1 MLKLVRAA
9 WAAAIAKGGLA
20 SVKAGVAGTG
30 AKASAVPAAGAAAAA
45 GGAGAALWTF
55 PSILF
60 SAFAIG
66 WGAEAAQFFMSQGL
80 ALAIL
85 AWLQTLPEFA
95 VEADIA
101 WRGDV
106 SNMTANFTGS
116 LRLLV
121 GLGWPMVFGVASLVE
136 RRRTG
141 KWLREVVLEDEDSVG
156 VVGLIVPIA
165 YFAFIWWK
173 ATLTLWD
180 SLVLTAMYGV
190 YLWILNRMP
199 AGDEESIEELDLVPR
214 TVMRLKPGVRGVAI
228 TALFVGGG
236 ILLYVAAH
244 PFVGSLEA
252 LALSIGI
259 SEFVFIQWVAPFLS
273 EFPEFFSA
281 FRWAKSVKKA
291 PMALMNLVSS
301 NINQWTM
308 LVAMIPV
315 AYAFGQGHVQTIPF
329 DAMHRTEILLTI
341 LQSLLGVVLL
351 LNMRFTAAEAAVLFA
366 LWGLQFA
373 VPALREELIFVYG
386 ALVLLGVARMLV
398 DRRRAGAV
406 GAFGRQWRRHAVP
419 GTGAA

>member
-1 MLKLVRAA
+1 MLKLIRAA
-9 WAAAIAKGGLA
+9 WTTASAKAAVSATA
-20 SVKAGVAGTG
+20 SVGAKAG
-30 AKASAVPAAGAAAAA
+30 ASAVPGAVAAA
-45 GGAGAALWTF
+45 GGAAAALWTF
-55 PSILF
+55 PSILL

-80 ALAIL
+80 ALSIL

-141 KWLREVVLEDEDSVG
+141 KWLREIVLDDEDAVG
-156 VVGLIVPIA
+156 VVGLIVPIT
-165 YFAFIWWK
+165 YFGFIWWK

-199 AGDEESIEELDLVPR
+199 AGDEESVEELDLVPR
-214 TVMRLKPGVRGVAI
+214 TVMRLRPGVRGVAI
-228 TALFVGGG
+228 TGLFLGGG
-236 ILLYVAAH
+236 LLLYLAAH
-244 PFVGSLEA
+244 PFVSSLEA
-252 LALSIGI
+252 LALSVGI

-281 FRWAKSVKKA
+281 FRWAKSVRKA

-308 LVAMIPV
+308 LVAMIPI
-315 AYAFGQGHVQTIPF
+315 AYSVGQGHVETIPF

-351 LNMRFTAAEAAVLFA
+351 LNMRYTAREAAVLFA
-366 LWGLQFA
+366 LWAVQFG
-373 VPALREELIFVYG
+373 VPSLREELVYVYG
-386 ALVLLGVARMLV
+386 ALAVLGVGRMLV
-398 DRRRAGAV
+398 DRGRAEAV
-406 GAFGRQWRRHAVP
+406 PAFARQWRRHAVP
-419 GTGAA
+419 RPDAA

>member
-9 WAAAIAKGGLA
+9 WASA
-20 SVKAGVAGTG
+20 SVKAAVSAKGSVG
-30 AKASAVPAAGAAAAA
+30 AKAGASAVPGAIVAA

-55 PSILF
+55 PSILL

-121 GLGWPMVFGVASLVE
+121 GLGWPMVFGVAALVE
-136 RRRTG
+136 RQRTG
-141 KWLREVVLEDEDSVG
+141 KWLREIVLDDEDSVG
-156 VVGLIVPIA
+156 VVGLILPIA
-165 YFAFIWWK
+165 YFALIWWK
-173 ATLTLWD
+173 ASLTLWD
-180 SLVLTAMYGV
+180 SLVLAAMYGV

-199 AGDEESIEELDLVPR
+199 AGDEESIDELDLVPR

-236 ILLYVAAH
+236 LLLYAAAH

-252 LALSIGI
+252 LAISIGI
-259 SEFVFIQWVAPFLS
+259 SQFVFIQWVAPFLS

-281 FRWAKSVKKA
+281 FRWAKSVRKA

-351 LNMRFTAAEAAVLFA
+351 LNMRFAAWEAAVLFA
-366 LWGLQFA
+366 LWVLQFA
-373 VPALREELIFVYG
+373 VPSLREELIWVYG
-386 ALVLLGVARMLV
+386 ALALLGAARILA

-406 GAFGRQWRRHAVP
+406 SAFGRQWRRHAVP
-419 GTGAA
+419 GPDAA

>member
-9 WAAAIAKGGLA
+9 WATASAKAAVSAKA
-20 SVKAGVAGTG
+20 SVGAKAG
-30 AKASAVPAAGAAAAA
+30 ASAVPGAIAAA

-55 PSILF
+55 PSILL

-121 GLGWPMVFGVASLVE
+121 GLGWPMVFGVAALVE
-136 RRRTG
+136 RKRTG
-141 KWLREVVLEDEDSVG
+141 KWLQEIVLDDEDSVG

-165 YFAFIWWK
+165 YFALIWWK

-180 SLVLTAMYGV
+180 SLVLAAMYGV

-199 AGDEESIEELDLVPR
+199 AGDEESIDELDLVPR
-214 TVMRLKPGVRGVAI
+214 TVMRLKPGVRGVSI
-228 TALFVGGG
+228 TGLFLGGG
-236 ILLYVAAH
+236 LLLYLAAH

-281 FRWAKSVKKA
+281 FRWAKSVRKA

-351 LNMRFTAAEAAVLFA
+351 LNMRFTAREAAVLFA
-366 LWGLQFA
+366 LWVLQFA
-373 VPALREELIFVYG
+373 VPSLREELIWVYG
-386 ALVLLGVARMLV
+386 ALALLGMARILA

-406 GAFGRQWRRHAVP
+406 SAFARQWRRHAVAGP
-419 GTGAA
+419 DAA

>member
-9 WAAAIAKGGLA
+9 WATASAKAAVSAKA
-20 SVKAGVAGTG
+20 SVGAKAG
-30 AKASAVPAAGAAAAA
+30 ASAVPGAIAAA

-55 PSILF
+55 PSILL

-121 GLGWPMVFGVASLVE
+121 GLGWPMVFGVAALVE
-136 RRRTG
+136 RKRTG
-141 KWLREVVLEDEDSVG
+141 KWLQEIVLDDEDSVG

-165 YFAFIWWK
+165 YFALIWWK

-180 SLVLTAMYGV
+180 SLVLAAMYGV

-199 AGDEESIEELDLVPR
+199 AGDEESIDELDLVPR
-214 TVMRLKPGVRGVAI
+214 TVMRLKPGVRGVSI
-228 TALFVGGG
+228 TGLFLGGG
-236 ILLYVAAH
+236 LLLYLAAH

-281 FRWAKSVKKA
+281 FRWAKSVRKA

-351 LNMRFTAAEAAVLFA
+351 LNMRFTAREAAVLFA
-366 LWGLQFA
+366 LWVLQFA
-373 VPALREELIFVYG
+373 VPSLREELIWVYG
-386 ALVLLGVARMLV
+386 ALALLGMARILA

-406 GAFGRQWRRHAVP
+406 SAFGRQWRRHAVAGP
-419 GTGAA
+419 DAA

>member
-1 MLKLVRAA
+1 MLNLARAA
-9 WAAAIAKGGLA
+9 WAAVSA
-20 SVKAGVAGTG
+20 KAGVASLKGG
-30 AKASAVPAAGAAAAA
+30 VPAAGAAAAA

-55 PSILF
+55 PSILL

-180 SLVLTAMYGV
+180 SLVLTVIYGV

-214 TVMRLKPGVRGVAI
+214 TVMRLKPGVRGVGI

-252 LALSIGI
+252 LALSVGI

-315 AYAFGQGHVQTIPF
+315 AYAFGQGHVETIPF

-351 LNMRFTAAEAAVLFA
+351 LNMRFRAGEAAMLFA
-366 LWGLQFA
+366 LWALQFG
-373 VPALREELIFVYG
+373 VPSLREELIFVYG
-386 ALVLLGVARMLV
+386 ALVLLGVARILV
-398 DRRRAGAV
+398 DRSRAGAV

>member
-1 MLKLVRAA
+1 MKAIRAA
-9 WAAAIAKGGLA
+9 WAAAAVGA
-20 SVKAGVAGTG
+20 EGTT
-30 AKASAVPAAGAAAAA
+30 SAA
-45 GGAGAALWTF
+45 AALWTF
-55 PSILF
+55 PAILL
-60 SAFAIG
+60 SAFLIA

-121 GLGWPMVFGVASLVE
+121 GLGWPMVFFVASLVE

-141 KWLREVVLEDEDSVG
+141 KWLREVVLEDEEAVG
-156 VVGLIVPIA
+156 VVGLVVPIA
-165 YFAFIWWK
+165 YFVFIWWK

-180 SLVLTAMYGV
+180 SLVLVLMYGA
-190 YLWILNRMP
+190 YLWILSHMP
-199 AGDEESIEELDLVPR
+199 ASDEESVDELDPVPR
-214 TVMRLKPGVRGVAI
+214 AVMGLQPGLRGAAI
-228 TALFVGGG
+228 AGLFLGGG
-236 ILLYVAAH
+236 LLLFVAAH
-244 PFVGSLEA
+244 AFVGSLEA
-252 LALSIGI
+252 LAFSVGI
-259 SEFVFIQWVAPFLS
+259 SQFVFIQWVAPFLS

-281 FRWAKSVKKA
+281 FRWAKSVRKA

-308 LVAMIPV
+308 LVAMIPL
-315 AYAFGQGHVQTIPF
+315 AYAIGQGQVKTIPF

-351 LNMRFTAAEAAVLFA
+351 LNMRFTALEAATVLA
-366 LWGLQFA
+366 LWVVQFA
-373 VPALREELIFVYG
+373 VPKSREALLYVYG
-386 ALVLLGVARMLV
+386 ALVVLGAARIVL
-398 DRRRAGAV
+398 DRRRAEALP
-406 GAFGRQWRRHAVP
+406 AFARQWRRHAAP
-419 GTGAA
+419 RPSAA

>member
-9 WAAAIAKGGLA
+9 WATASAKAAVSAKA
-20 SVKAGVAGTG
+20 SVGAKAG
-30 AKASAVPAAGAAAAA
+30 ASAVPGAIAAA

-55 PSILF
+55 PSILL

-121 GLGWPMVFGVASLVE
+121 GLGWPMVFGVAALVE
-136 RRRTG
+136 RKRTG
-141 KWLREVVLEDEDSVG
+141 KWLQEIVLDDEDSVG

-165 YFAFIWWK
+165 YFALIWWK

-180 SLVLTAMYGV
+180 SLVLAAMYGV

-199 AGDEESIEELDLVPR
+199 AGDEESIDELDLVPR
-214 TVMRLKPGVRGVAI
+214 TVMRLKPGVRGVSI
-228 TALFVGGG
+228 TGLFLGGG
-236 ILLYVAAH
+236 LLLYLAAH

-281 FRWAKSVKKA
+281 FRWAKSVRKA

-351 LNMRFTAAEAAVLFA
+351 LNMRFTAREAAVLFA
-366 LWGLQFA
+366 LWVLQFA
-373 VPALREELIFVYG
+373 VPSLREELIWVYG
-386 ALVLLGVARMLV
+386 ALALLGMARILA

-406 GAFGRQWRRHAVP
+406 SAFGRQWRRHAVA
-419 GTGAA
+419 GHDAA

>member
-9 WAAAIAKGGLA
+9 WATASAKAAVSAKA
-20 SVKAGVAGTG
+20 SVGAKAG
-30 AKASAVPAAGAAAAA
+30 ASAVPGAIAAA

-55 PSILF
+55 PSILL

-121 GLGWPMVFGVASLVE
+121 GLGWPMVFGVAALME
-136 RRRTG
+136 RKRTG
-141 KWLREVVLEDEDSVG
+141 TWLQEIVLDDEDSVG

-165 YFAFIWWK
+165 YFTLIWWK
-173 ATLTLWD
+173 ASLTLWD
-180 SLVLTAMYGV
+180 SLVLAAMYGV

-199 AGDEESIEELDLVPR
+199 AGDEESIDELDLVPR
-214 TVMRLKPGVRGVAI
+214 TVMRLKPGVRGVSI

-236 ILLYVAAH
+236 LLLYVAAH

-281 FRWAKSVKKA
+281 FRWAKSVRKA

-351 LNMRFTAAEAAVLFA
+351 LNMRFRAGEAAVLFA
-366 LWGLQFA
+366 LWLLQFA
-373 VPALREELIFVYG
+373 VPSLREELIWVYG
-386 ALVLLGVARMLV
+386 ALALLGMARILA

-406 GAFGRQWRRHAVP
+406 SAFGRQWRRHAVAGP
-419 GTGAA
+419 DAA

>member
-9 WAAAIAKGGLA
+9 WATASAKAAVSAKA
-20 SVKAGVAGTG
+20 SVGAKAG
-30 AKASAVPAAGAAAAA
+30 ASAVPGAIAAA

-55 PSILF
+55 PSILL

-121 GLGWPMVFGVASLVE
+121 GLGWPMVFGVAALVE
-136 RRRTG
+136 RKRTG
-141 KWLREVVLEDEDSVG
+141 KWLQEIVLDDEDSVG

-165 YFAFIWWK
+165 YFALIWWK

-180 SLVLTAMYGV
+180 SLVLAAMYGV

-199 AGDEESIEELDLVPR
+199 AGDEESIDELDLVPR
-214 TVMRLKPGVRGVAI
+214 TVMRLKPGVRGVSI
-228 TALFVGGG
+228 TGLFLGGG
-236 ILLYVAAH
+236 LLLYLAAH

-281 FRWAKSVKKA
+281 FRWAKSVRKA

-351 LNMRFTAAEAAVLFA
+351 LNMRFTAGEAAVLFA
-366 LWGLQFA
+366 LWVLQFA
-373 VPALREELIFVYG
+373 VPSLREELIWVYG
-386 ALVLLGVARMLV
+386 ALALLGMARILA

-406 GAFGRQWRRHAVP
+406 SAFGRQWRRHAVA
-419 GTGAA
+419 GHDAA

>member
-1 MLKLVRAA
+1 MLRAIRAA
-9 WAAAIAKGGLA
+9 WAAAA
-20 SVKAGVAGTG
+20 
-30 AKASAVPAAGAAAAA
+30 AAGAGAESQSAAA
-45 GGAGAALWTF
+45 AALWTF
-55 PSILF
+55 PAILL
-60 SAFAIG
+60 SAFVIA

-101 WRGDV
+101 FRGDV

-121 GLGWPMVFGVASLVE
+121 GLGWPMVFFVSSLVE

-141 KWLREVVLEDEDSVG
+141 KWLRELVLEDEDSVG

-173 ATLTLWD
+173 ATLTVLD
-180 SLVLTAMYGV
+180 SLVLAAMYAA
-190 YLWILNRMP
+190 YLFVLNRMP
-199 AGDEESIEELDLVPR
+199 AREEEAVEELDLVPR
-214 TVMRLKPGVRGVAI
+214 AVMRLRAGGRGAAI
-228 TALFVGGG
+228 AGLFLGGG
-236 ILLYVAAH
+236 LLLYVAAH

-252 LALSIGI
+252 LALSVGI
-259 SEFVFIQWVAPFLS
+259 SQFVFIQWVAPFLS

-281 FRWAKSVKKA
+281 FRWAKSVRKA

-315 AYAFGQGHVQTIPF
+315 AYAMGQGGFRTIPF

-351 LNMRFTAAEAAVLFA
+351 LNMRFTAFEAGVVFA
-366 LWGLQFA
+366 LWALQFA
-373 VPALREELIFVYG
+373 VPSVREPLVYVYG
-386 ALVLLGVARMLV
+386 ALIALGALRILLDRSRAEAVA
-398 DRRRAGAV
+398 
-406 GAFGRQWRRHAVP
+406 AFARQWRRHAAP

>member
-9 WAAAIAKGGLA
+9 WATASATAAATATA
-20 SVKAGVAGTG
+20 SVGAKAG
-30 AKASAVPAAGAAAAA
+30 ASAVPGAVVAA

-55 PSILF
+55 PSILL

-121 GLGWPMVFGVASLVE
+121 GLGWPMVFGVAALME

-141 KWLREVVLEDEDSVG
+141 KWLREIVLDDEDSVG

-165 YFAFIWWK
+165 YFALIWWK

-180 SLVLTAMYGV
+180 SLVLAAMYGV

-199 AGDEESIEELDLVPR
+199 AGDEESIDELDLVPR
-214 TVMRLKPGVRGVAI
+214 TVMRLKPGVRGAAI
-228 TALFVGGG
+228 TGLFVGGG
-236 ILLYVAAH
+236 LLLYLAAH

-259 SEFVFIQWVAPFLS
+259 SQFVFIQWVAPFLS

-281 FRWAKSVKKA
+281 FRWAKSVRKA

-351 LNMRFTAAEAAVLFA
+351 LNMRFSAGEAAVLFA
-366 LWGLQFA
+366 LWVLQFG
-373 VPALREELIFVYG
+373 VPSLREELIWVYG
-386 ALVLLGVARMLV
+386 ALALLGVARILA

-406 GAFGRQWRRHAVP
+406 SAFGRQWRRHAVAGP
-419 GTGAA
+419 DAA

>member
-9 WAAAIAKGGLA
+9 WATASAKAAVSAKA
-20 SVKAGVAGTG
+20 SVVGAKAG
-30 AKASAVPAAGAAAAA
+30 ASAVPGAVIAA

-55 PSILF
+55 PSILL

-121 GLGWPMVFGVASLVE
+121 GLGWPMVFGVAALME
-136 RRRTG
+136 HRRTG
-141 KWLREVVLEDEDSVG
+141 KWLREIVLDDEDSVG

-165 YFAFIWWK
+165 YFALIWWK

-180 SLVLTAMYGV
+180 SLVLAAMYGV

-199 AGDEESIEELDLVPR
+199 AGDEESIDELDLVPR
-214 TVMRLKPGVRGVAI
+214 TVMRLKPGVRGAAI
-228 TALFVGGG
+228 TGLFVGGG
-236 ILLYVAAH
+236 LLLFLAAH

-281 FRWAKSVKKA
+281 FRWAKSVRKA

-351 LNMRFTAAEAAVLFA
+351 LNMRFSAGEAAVLFA
-366 LWGLQFA
+366 LWVLQFA
-373 VPALREELIFVYG
+373 VPSLREELIWVYG
-386 ALVLLGVARMLV
+386 ALALLSVARILA

-406 GAFGRQWRRHAVP
+406 SAFGRQWRRHAVAGP
-419 GTGAA
+419 DAA

>member
-1 MLKLVRAA
+1 MLRSVRAA
-9 WAAAIAKGGLA
+9 WAAASIG
-20 SVKAGVAGTG
+20 
-30 AKASAVPAAGAAAAA
+30 A
-45 GGAGAALWTF
+45 GGGSAASALWTF
-55 PSILF
+55 PSILL
-60 SAFAIG
+60 SAFVIA

-95 VEADIA
+95 VEAVIA
-101 WRGDV
+101 WHGDV

-121 GLGWPMVFGVASLVE
+121 GLGWPMVFGVSALVE

-141 KWLREVVLEDEDSVG
+141 RWPREIVLDDEHSVG

-173 ATLTLWD
+173 ANLTLWD
-180 SLVLTAMYGV
+180 SLVLTAIYGV

-199 AGDEESIEELDLVPR
+199 ARSEESVDELDLVPR
-214 TVMRLKPGVRGVAI
+214 KVMGLREGVRGAAI
-228 TALFVGGG
+228 VGLFLGGG
-236 ILLYVAAH
+236 LLLYVSAH

-252 LALSIGI
+252 LALSAGI
-259 SEFVFIQWVAPFLS
+259 SQFVFIQWVAPFLS

-281 FRWAKSVKKA
+281 FRWSKSVRKA

-315 AYAFGQGHVQTIPF
+315 AYAFGQGGVRTIPF

-351 LNMRFTAAEAAVLFA
+351 LNMRFTAKEAAVLFA
-366 LWGLQFA
+366 LWALQFA
-373 VPALREELIFVYG
+373 VPSLREELVYVYG
-386 ALVLLGVARMLV
+386 ALAVLAALRMLA

-406 GAFGRQWRRHAVP
+406 PAFAREWRRHAVP
-419 GTGAA
+419 GADAA